1 MRDGGLIISVMP
13 GIVWCVPPFVHAA
26 GVRATLSLKP
36 EESGRKLDRA
46 IEVHTVELRKFQF
59 DETTISNA
67 TPLAQWSWLILNA
80 QDYSAD
86 NLRRLFPDLSFQRAI
101 GCLETIS
108 SITKDKAMH
117 DQREKA
123 QRDYDWM
130 LSNARQQGIEEGR
143 EVGREEG
150 VERGTVI
157 GAIQSLQQIMGDE
170 ISGTPELYPE
180 AISELQT
187 RLAELQVRARSRFG

>member
-1 MRDGGLIISVMP
+1 
-13 GIVWCVPPFVHAA
+13 
-26 GVRATLSLKP
+26 
-36 EESGRKLDRA
+36 
-46 IEVHTVELRKFQF
+46 
-59 DETTISNA
+59 
-67 TPLAQWSWLILNA
+67 
-80 QDYSAD
+80 
-86 NLRRLFPDLSFQRAI
+86 
-101 GCLETIS
+101 
-108 SITKDKAMH
+108 MH
-117 DQREKA
+117 DRREKA

-143 EVGREEG
+143 EEGREEG